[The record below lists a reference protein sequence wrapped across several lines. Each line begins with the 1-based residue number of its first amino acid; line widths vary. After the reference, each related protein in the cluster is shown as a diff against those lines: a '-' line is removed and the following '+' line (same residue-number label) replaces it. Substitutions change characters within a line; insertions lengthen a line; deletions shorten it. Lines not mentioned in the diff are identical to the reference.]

1 MIKTNNHIEIL
12 RLSELQT
19 NAASEKNY
27 FHLTK
32 YGFLYFTKGDGI
44 IVIDFKDFEYQKG
57 SLIMVSPKQ
66 LIDFQFEDNT
76 EGFLVLF
83 TENSISAEVFKTVRK
98 NEMRSLKDKFLNEEA
113 LYGFIL
119 NLYKEIKNS
128 KGLWNA
134 SIIQKQLEVILLKC
148 DRCFIGHRKKFS
160 EKYFNTYLHFNHLVV
175 HEHMKSRNAL
185 DYAENLSLSYKH
197 LNDICKKVTGI
208 TAKDYINEYLVL
220 EIKKALV
227 LTNIPINKLTT
238 LYGFDEATNFVKY
251 FKRYTLI
258 TPKQFRKENK

>member
-12 RLSELQT
+12 RLSDVQVSST
-19 NAASEKNY
+19 SGKNY

-32 YGFLYFTKGDGI
+32 YGFIYFTKGDGTI
-44 IVIDFKDFEYQKG
+44 IIDFKDYEYQKG
-57 SLIMVSPKQ
+57 GLIMLSPRQ
-66 LIDFQFEDNT
+66 LINFQFEDNT
-76 EGFLVLF
+76 EGFIVLF
-83 TENSISAEVFKTVRK
+83 TENSITAEVFRTVRK
-98 NEMRSLKDKFLNEEA
+98 NEMQSLSGKALTEEA
-113 LYGFIL
+113 VYGFIL

-134 SIIQKQLEVILLKC
+134 LIVQKQLEGILLKC
-148 DRCFIGHRKKFS
+148 DRCFISQRKKFS
-160 EKYFNTYLHFNHLVV
+160 KTYFNTYLHFNHLVV

-185 DYAENLSLSYKH
+185 DYAETLALSYKH

-227 LTNIPINKLTT
+227 LTNTPINKLTIQF
-238 LYGFDEATNFVKY
+238 GFDEATNFVKY
-251 FKRYTLI
+251 FKRYTKM
-258 TPKQFRKENK
+258 TPKQFRKENT